1 MTNFIETIESSK
13 NISSNVDPISM
24 EKTSFDNGFS
34 LPSSYKKFI
43 NTLGFGR
50 VLGILMIYVPI
61 ENHAFSLFSQGERV
75 RGFLRQA
82 VEEEYME
89 YEPDGSEEAVM
100 NFYPF
105 GESEN
110 GEYFCWSLAEMES
123 RPELVEYKIYCV
135 GARMSCVRYAA
146 SNLDELLARL
156 CSQDVK
162 QILGPGYSP
171 LNPTFEPFHV

>member
-1 MTNFIETIESSK
+1 MASFIEKIESSEK
-13 NISSNVDPISM
+13 MSSNIDSIFMKKASI
-24 EKTSFDNGFS
+24 DNNFS

-43 NTLGFGR
+43 DTLGFGR
-50 VLGILMIYVPI
+50 VLGILIIYVPI
-61 ENHAFSLFSQGERV
+61 EDHAFSLFSQGERV
-75 RGFLRQA
+75 RGFIRQA
-82 VEEEYME
+82 VDEEYME
-89 YEPDGSEEAVM
+89 YEPDGSKETVM

-110 GEYFCWSLAEMES
+110 GEYFCWSLEEMES
-123 RPELVEYKIYCV
+123 GPELVEYKIYCV

-146 SNLDELLARL
+146 DNLDELLARL

-162 QILGPGYSP
+162 QVLGPGYSP

>member
-1 MTNFIETIESSK
+1 MKNFIEKIGSSE
-13 NISSNVDPISM
+13 NISSNVDPIFA
-24 EKTSFDNGFS
+24 EKASVVNGFA

-43 NTLGFGR
+43 DTLGFGR

-61 ENHAFSLFSQGERV
+61 EDHAFSLFSQGERV
-75 RGFLRQA
+75 SGFLRQA

-89 YEPDGSEEAVM
+89 YEPDGSEETVR

-110 GEYFCWSLAEMES
+110 GEYFCWSLKEMES

-146 SNLDELLARL
+146 NNLDELLARL

-171 LNPTFEPFHV
+171 LNPTFEPLHV